1 MSFTYSTIKTEALT
15 EGDRL
20 FLGYNVGSSGVVM
33 NVRLRY
39 QTPGQVPTKE
49 HSFYLPGDTV
59 AGLISGLAG
68 SPFTSL
74 KTDDLGNNVT
84 RYVRAYKTPA
94 GNVILHDYMTVILT
108 ISGKTHTIEADERFC
123 VVEAASLSGTDILKT
138 ARRGSIGT
146 SGATEYLASAS
157 WQDILVAPSG
167 ANLELSVPAIL
178 NDVLEANLV
187 FSANNTVTAN
197 MVVDVRIVLG
207 STEVAWCRNEHDSSP
222 VDRNYSVRGSIV
234 VPSTGTHMLKAQLF
248 MNRGGGFAKL
258 TQHWGAARGKLEYR
272 LFYP

>member
-1 MSFTYSTIKTEALT
+1 MSFTYSTIKTETLV

-59 AGLISGLAG
+59 SGLISGMSG

-84 RYVRAYKTPA
+84 RYVRACKTPA

-123 VVEAASLSGTDILKT
+123 VVEAASLSGMDILKT

-146 SGATEYLASAS
+146 SGATEYLSSAS
-157 WQDILVAPSG
+157 WQDILITPSG

-187 FSANNTVTAN
+187 FSAYNDIGAN
-197 MVVDVRIVLG
+197 MVVDVRVLLG
-207 STEVAWCRNEHDSSP
+207 STEVMWCRNTHEGNSAN
-222 VDRNYSVRGSIV
+222 RNYAMRGSIV
-234 VPSTGTHMLKAQLF
+234 VPSTGTHTLKAQLF
-248 MNRGGGFAKL
+248 MNGGPFDKFI
-258 TQHWGAARGKLEYR
+258 QHWGAARGKLEYR

>member
-1 MSFTYSTIKTEALT
+1 MSFTYSTIKTETLT

-20 FLGYNVGSSGVVM
+20 FLGYNVGSSGVAM

-49 HSFYLPGDTV
+49 HSFFLPGDTV
-59 AGLISGLAG
+59 SGLTSGMAG
-68 SPFTSL
+68 SPFTAL

-94 GNVILHDYMTVILT
+94 GNVILHDYMIVVMT
-108 ISGKTHTIEADERFC
+108 ISGKTHTIDADEHFS
-123 VVEAASLSGTDILKT
+123 VIEAASLSGTDILKT

-146 SGATEYLASAS
+146 SGATEYLSDAS
-157 WQDILVAPSG
+157 WQDILITPSG

-187 FSANNTVTAN
+187 FSAYNDIGVN
-197 MVVDVRIVLG
+197 MVVDVRILLG
-207 STEVAWCRNEHDSSP
+207 STEVAWCRNEHDSAS
-222 VDRNYSVRGSIV
+222 VDRNYSIRGSIV
-234 VPSTGTHMLKAQLF
+234 VPSTGTHTLKAQLA
-248 MNRGGGFAKL
+248 MNEGPFDRL
-258 TQHWGAARGKLEYR
+258 IQHYGAARGKLEYR